1 VIIHR
6 AGPPVRDIGKQ
17 GENQMGLLDGKVAV
31 VTGAGGGLGREH
43 ALALAAE
50 GAAVVVN
57 DLGGARDGSGSG
69 SAMADQVVEQI
80 KAAGGEAA
88 PNYDNVATV
97 SGGENILKTAIDAF
111 GQVDI
116 LINNAGILRDK
127 SFANT
132 TEDLW
137 DPVIAVHLKGTYCV
151 TRPIF
156 VHMKERGQGGVI
168 INTSSTSG
176 LNGNFGQCNYGAA
189 KAGIAGFTR
198 CLALEGKRYN
208 IRCHILAPVA
218 HTRLTEDLPGFD
230 KQEAAEK
237 YDPKL
242 VSPLMVYLA
251 SDLAKDITGKTFL
264 AGGGRLAEMKVVTAA
279 GVTKQDDGGLW
290 TAAEIAAGMKAGEI
304 LLPE

>member
-1 VIIHR
+1 
-6 AGPPVRDIGKQ
+6 
-17 GENQMGLLDGKVAV
+17 MGLLDGKIAV

-43 ALALAAE
+43 ALAMAAE
-50 GAAVVVN
+50 GAAIVVN

-69 SAMADQVVEQI
+69 SAMADQVVDQI
-80 KAAGGEAA
+80 KKAGGEAVA
-88 PNYDNVATV
+88 NYDNVATV
-97 SGGENILKTAIDAF
+97 EGGENILKTALDAF

-116 LINNAGILRDK
+116 VINNAGILRDK
-127 SFANT
+127 SFAKT

-198 CLALEGKRYN
+198 CLALEGQKYG

-230 KQEAAEK
+230 SGVAAEK

-242 VSPLMVYLA
+242 VSPLMVFLA
-251 SDLAKDITGKTFL
+251 SDLAKDMTGKTFL
-264 AGGGRLAEMKVVTAA
+264 AGGGRIAEMRVVTAP
-279 GVTKQDDGGLW
+279 GVTKEGDGGLW
-290 TAAEIAAGMKAGEI
+290 TAAEIADQMKAGEI
-304 LLPE
+304 LLAD